1 MSILFQFDLY
11 QFLKRESPK
20 ELKRL
25 LFLAVV
31 VGLLNTSLVGLVNIV
46 AKKVSLNE
54 EVTIHFF
61 AYAFLLITFL
71 LITRRANKENI
82 TSTEELL
89 HKFRLRILRDV
100 FTSTLT
106 RVDGVG
112 RGYILEVLIKDIQ
125 VVSQAMSAVIN
136 LLQSLATLVFLN
148 LYMATVSLTAFAIIF
163 TSSIVIMFV
172 GSRELS
178 KVAQQMTVLVRREH
192 EVTALYA
199 DFLNGY
205 KEVKMNSNRAYD
217 LTLNI
222 MTESRSVN
230 ELKSGFMIAITNF
243 FNYLQVLLY
252 VVVGVMVFVVPIL
265 ASNFSDQVTTA
276 ATTALFLA
284 GSLTGIITSVPGL
297 SQANVSARALFEL
310 SSKLE
315 ASNDQQPRPKE
326 SFENVKTLSM
336 LNVSFHHASDPSVKQ
351 FVFGPVTYTFEANK
365 VYFIRGNNGSGK
377 TTLMRLLLGLY
388 EPMMGQILVNDRP
401 IQQPSKGEFRDLFGV
416 VFSDFYLFKRLYGIK
431 SATPDEIDHLLGVF
445 QMKDKVSVIEGS
457 FSDVNLSTGQRK
469 RLALIVA
476 LLENRQFIIL
486 DEWAADQDPEFRQ
499 EFYEQ
504 IIPKLRDM
512 GKTVIAITHD
522 DHYYEL
528 ADHVL
533 FMTQGKL
540 TSAT

>member
-1 MSILFQFDLY
+1 MQIPLQFDLF
-11 QFLKRESPK
+11 QFLKRESPN

-25 LFLAVV
+25 FWLAIF
-31 VGLLNTSLVGLVNIV
+31 VGLLNTALVGLVNIV
-46 AKKVSLNE
+46 AKKV
-54 EVTIHFF
+54 EVNDDVTLHFF
-61 AYAFLLITFL
+61 VFALILIIFLLITK
-71 LITRRANKENI
+71 RANKESI
-82 TSTEELL
+82 TSTQDLL
-89 HKFRLRILRDV
+89 YKFRLRILKDV

-106 RVDGVG
+106 RVDSVG

-125 VVSQAMSAVIN
+125 VVSQAMSAVVN

-148 LYMATVSLTAFAIIF
+148 LYMATVSFTAFIIIFSSSLAIIF
-163 TSSIVIMFV
+163 I
-172 GSRELS
+172 GSKELF
-178 KVAQQMTVLVRREH
+178 KVTNQMGVLALREH
-192 EVTALYA
+192 AVTALYA

-205 KEVKMNSNRAYD
+205 KEVKMNSRRAYD

-222 MTESRSVN
+222 MTDSRVVN
-230 ELKSGFMIAITNF
+230 ELKSGFLIAITNF

-252 VVVGVMVFVVPIL
+252 VVVGVMIFVVPIL
-265 ASNFSDQVTTA
+265 ASGFADQVTTA

-284 GSLTGIITSVPGL
+284 GSLTGIITSVPSL
-297 SQANVSARALFEL
+297 STANVSARALFEL
-310 SSKLE
+310 SNKLE
-315 ASNDQQPRPKE
+315 TSTEQTPKPKE
-326 SFENVKTLSM
+326 SFDDIKSLSM
-336 LNVSFHHASDPSVKQ
+336 LNVSFSHESGQNVKH
-351 FVFGPVTYTFEANK
+351 FFFGPVTYTFDINK

-388 EPMMGQILVNDRP
+388 EPMTGQILVNDRP

-416 VFSDFYLFKRLYGIK
+416 VFSDFYLFKKLYGIH
-431 SATPDEIDHLLGVF
+431 SSTEEEIDHLLEVF
-445 QMKDKVSVIEGS
+445 QMKEKVSVIDGS

-499 EFYEQ
+499 EFYEH
-504 IIPKLRDM
+504 IIPRLREM

-522 DHYYEL
+522 DHYYHL

-533 FMTQGKL
+533 FMENGKL
-540 TSAT
+540 ISTT